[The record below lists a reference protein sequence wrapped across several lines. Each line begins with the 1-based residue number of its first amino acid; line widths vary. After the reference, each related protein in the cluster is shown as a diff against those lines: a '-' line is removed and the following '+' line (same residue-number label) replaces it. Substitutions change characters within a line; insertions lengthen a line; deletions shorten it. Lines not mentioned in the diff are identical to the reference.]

1 MSQHNAAEFE
11 ADPRVARILDI
22 VATETATERTLL
34 RPEARIDEIGISSLD
49 MTLAVFKLET
59 TFDIE
64 IPVIAERAGSEFG
77 TVGELV
83 GHVITVLDQTAALP
97 AGA

>member
-1 MSQHNAAEFE
+1 MSQYQSADFE
-11 ADPRVARILDI
+11 SDPRVARILDI
-22 VATETATERTLL
+22 VAAETGASRALL

-59 TFDIE
+59 VFDVE

-83 GHVITVLDQTAALP
+83 GHVMTVLDQSAALP